1 MGCEATSTKSSSHDQ
16 CAGCVCHLPL
26 QAEISGF
33 IGELM
38 KPTIFLRYSVF
49 LRPIQYNSKK
59 CVTCFNIYP
68 SECNMITAGGRNL

>member
-1 MGCEATSTKSSSHDQ
+1 MGCEATSAKRSSHDQ

-38 KPTIFLRYSVF
+38 KPTIFLHYSVF
-49 LRPIQYNSKK
+49 LRPKSKK

-68 SECNMITAGGRNL
+68 SECNVITAGGRNL